1 MKWQDYKQK
10 KLEDPKF
17 KQEYDKLESEY
28 SAMNEKLFAESNKK
42 IPAKSHYTKQEKFFE
57 QVAIL

>member
-28 SAMNEKLFAESNKK
+28 FALNGKLLAETNKK
-42 IPAKSHYTKQEKFFE
+42 ISAKSHYTKQEKFFE
-57 QVAIL
+57 QIATL